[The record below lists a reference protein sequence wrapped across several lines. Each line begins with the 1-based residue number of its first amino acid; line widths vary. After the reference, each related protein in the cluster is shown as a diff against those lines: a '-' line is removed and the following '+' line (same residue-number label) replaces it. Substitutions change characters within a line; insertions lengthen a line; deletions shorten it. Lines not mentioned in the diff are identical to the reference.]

1 MRRRRWPP
9 LAAACLVALVVLLAA
24 VHGGGASASM
34 PADRRSGASIR
45 SRARVAAFDTAVATS
60 VARCKKQGNRAGAA
74 CAGLPGGGG
83 GDDDDKRV
91 VPTGSNPLHNR

>member
-9 LAAACLVALVVLLAA
+9 LAAACLIALVVLLAA

-45 SRARVAAFDTAVATS
+45 SRARVAAFDTTI
-60 VARCKKQGNRAGAA
+60 ARCKKQGKSAGPA
-74 CAGLPGGGG
+74 CARLPGGG

>member
-1 MRRRRWPP
+1 MRRRRWVP

-24 VHGGGASASM
+24 VHGGGAPGAGAPM
-34 PADRRSGASIR
+34 PAALRSGASVR
-45 SRARVAAFDTAVATS
+45 GRARVAAFDAS
-60 VARCKKQGNRAGAA
+60 VARCKKQRDRAGAA
-74 CAGLPGGGG
+74 CAGLPGGG

>member
-1 MRRRRWPP
+1 MRRRRWAP
-9 LAAACLVALVVLLAA
+9 LAAACLVALAVLLAA
-24 VHGGGASASM
+24 VHGGGAPK
-34 PADRRSGASIR
+34 PAVRHSGA
-45 SRARVAAFDTAVATS
+45 ARVAAFDTAVATS
-60 VARCKKQGNRAGAA
+60 VSRCKKQGNRAGAA